1 MSTQRRAA
9 LRRVFFPISLTALL
23 LTVTWSGSVYLRES
37 KHTGEPLPVLT
48 LAQLIAHPQTAP
60 GYVHLQ
66 GATPD
71 FTRMVVEDH
80 YCRNYR
86 CVDHFV
92 PLFDHAHPG
101 TQRVPVLSY
110 VTLLP
115 GTVYEA
121 RHPFNLLDPVME
133 GTVDAHG
140 LTTSQIHDLRASGVL
155 VDRRTVVFA
164 RKALQG
170 KVPPADDVDVLVP
183 WLIGLPITLVTALI
197 AFATLRP
204 REKQV

>member
-1 MSTQRRAA
+1 VSTQHRAA
-9 LRRVFFPISLTALL
+9 LRRIFFLISLTALF
-23 LTVTWSGSVYLRES
+23 LTVTWSGSVYVRES
-37 KHTGEPLPVLT
+37 KHAGESLPALT
-48 LAQLIAHPQTAP
+48 LAQLIARSQSAP

-80 YCRNYR
+80 CCRSYR

-92 PLFDHAHPG
+92 PLFDQAHPG
-101 TQRVPVLSY
+101 TRWVPVLSF

-140 LTTSQIHDLRASGVL
+140 LTTSQIHDLRASGIL
-155 VDRRTVVFA
+155 VDGQTVVFE
-164 RKALQG
+164 RKPLQG

-183 WLIGLPITLVTALI
+183 WFIGLPIALVTALI
-197 AFATLRP
+197 ASATLRLH
-204 REKQV
+204 EKQV